1 MTKKKNEDLSFS
13 LYSQV
18 NTMGEVS
25 ILRFLLSIFAS
36 GVALAKLLCDLTLIW
51 LTLGWKVRRARKAFE
66 KELIKQGMAKTDA
79 RRISAQFAA
88 LKENVEN
95 AFKRSLMSAHRPNV
109 LINLRTTQGRKAD
122 L

>member
-1 MTKKKNEDLSFS
+1 MTKRKNENSLSFS
-13 LYSQV
+13 LCSQV
-18 NTMGEVS
+18 NIMGEVS

-36 GVALAKLLCDLTLIW
+36 GVALTKLLGDLALIW
-51 LTLGWKVRRARKAFE
+51 LTLDWKVRRARKAFE

-95 AFKRSLMSAHRPNV
+95 AFKRSLIS
-109 LINLRTTQGRKAD
+109 LR
-122 L
+122 